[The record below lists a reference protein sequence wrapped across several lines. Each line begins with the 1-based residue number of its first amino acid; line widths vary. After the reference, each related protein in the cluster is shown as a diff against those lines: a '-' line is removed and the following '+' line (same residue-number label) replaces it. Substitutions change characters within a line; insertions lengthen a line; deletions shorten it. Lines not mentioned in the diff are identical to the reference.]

1 MSVSRGPARLAAV
14 ALAAAL
20 LLSGCAGL
28 HAGTAVQVGDEQ
40 ITESELDEVT
50 TSYCEAASSSLDEQ
64 AQSVPNGFFRQGI
77 AGLLAMRE
85 VAEQVASDQGVEV
98 GPEAYQQQLDELRG
112 QIASLPEDHQEAVLT
127 VETARLYT
135 EAAQAAIG
143 EAALDGEGGQEEF
156 TAAGAQEMQRWI
168 EDNGVEFDPALNV
181 TMRDGRPAP
190 TDQSISF
197 AVSEGAK
204 AGQEEQPNS
213 ALAAELPDTQRC
225 GR

>member
-1 MSVSRGPARLAAV
+1 VSKSRGPARLGGV
-14 ALAAAL
+14 ALATAL

-28 HAGTAVQVGDEQ
+28 HPGTAIQVGDEQ

-50 TSYCEAASSSLDEQ
+50 TSYCEAASDSLAQQ
-64 AQSVPNGFFRQGI
+64 AQSVPNGFFRTGI

-85 VAEQVASDQGVEV
+85 VAEQVASEQGVEV
-98 GPEAYQQQLDELRG
+98 GPEDYQQQLGELRS
-112 QIASLPEDHQEAVLT
+112 QIAALPEDHQEAVLT

-135 EAAQAAIG
+135 EAAQAAVGEAVLGG
-143 EAALDGEGGQEEF
+143 EAAPEELA
-156 TAAGAQEMQRWI
+156 AAGAEEMQRWI

-181 TMRDGRPAP
+181 VMRDGQPAP
-190 TDQSISF
+190 ADQSLSF

-213 ALAAELPDTQRC
+213 AIAAELPDTQRC